1 MGSGI
6 HGMVPGPGSRYR
18 ARGMAS
24 SRRIRSSIRRALPI
38 LSLVVLVPLVSLTIG
53 PVLSAQRLTQPL
65 SPVATTPTGILR
77 EEPDIIHGPAPGRAI
92 PSVSPIAQQ
101 PRRPNGP
108 SATAAVR
115 IALRARLD
123 GIRAKYAIP
132 GVSVTIIF
140 PDGTTWVGASG
151 MADLATG
158 TPVTPDTAFAIASVT
173 KTFTAALIMSL
184 VEEGRINLDEQVR
197 TYMPGLRVDPK
208 VTVRQLLDHT
218 SGLGDYFYH
227 PAMDP
232 LLLSQPDRRWTE
244 SESLRYTGKPYFKP
258 GRGWHYS
265 NTNYLIL
272 GMVAE
277 RVAHVPLADQFRDRF
292 FEPLGLDGTY
302 YQPTELARGPVAHGY
317 RFKTA
322 ATDSPPIDLTGQGPM
337 VPFAS
342 VVTAS
347 GGAGALAA
355 TSSDVARWARALY
368 GGGVLDAESVQEMVD
383 DVARTERYRPSVSY
397 GLGVQLVEVAGQD
410 TLGHSGRLLGFRSAV
425 RYLPESGV
433 TIAVLTNQS
442 RTDPGIIVRALLR
455 VALQPTRDCACT
467 DRR

>member
-6 HGMVPGPGSRYR
+6 PGMVPGPGSRYR

-24 SRRIRSSIRRALPI
+24 PRRRRSAIGRAIPTL
-38 LSLVVLVPLVSLTIG
+38 LLVVLVPLVTLTIG
-53 PVLSAQRLTQPL
+53 PVLSAQRLTQPP
-65 SPVATTPTGILR
+65 SPEATFRTGIPPK
-77 EEPDIIHGPAPGRAI
+77 EPESIYGPTPGPTI

-101 PRRPNGP
+101 PRRASGP
-108 SATAAVR
+108 TASAAVR

-123 GIRAKYAIP
+123 GIREKYAIP
-132 GVSVTIIF
+132 GISVTIIF

-158 TPVTPDTAFAIASVT
+158 TRVAPDTAFALASVT
-173 KTFTAALIMSL
+173 KTFTAALIMAL
-184 VEEGRINLDEQVR
+184 VEEGRIELDEQVR

-218 SGLGDYFYH
+218 SGLGDYFFH

-232 LLLSQPDRRWTE
+232 LLLTQPDRRWTE
-244 SESLRYTGKPYFKP
+244 SESLEYTGEPYFNP

-272 GMVAE
+272 GMIAE
-277 RVAHVPLADQFRDRF
+277 RVAHASLADQFRERF

-302 YQPTELARGPVAHGY
+302 YQPTEIARGPVAHGY

-322 ATDSPPIDLTGQGPM
+322 AADSPPIDLTAGGPM

-347 GGAGALAA
+347 AGAGALAA
-355 TSSDVARWARALY
+355 TSRDVARWARALY
-368 GGGVLDAESVQEMVD
+368 GGGVLEADSLQEMVD
-383 DVARTERYRPSVSY
+383 DVARTERYRPSVWY
-397 GLGVQLVEVAGQD
+397 GLGVQLVEIAGHQ

-455 VALQPTRDCACT
+455 IALQPARDCACIE
-467 DRR
+467 RR